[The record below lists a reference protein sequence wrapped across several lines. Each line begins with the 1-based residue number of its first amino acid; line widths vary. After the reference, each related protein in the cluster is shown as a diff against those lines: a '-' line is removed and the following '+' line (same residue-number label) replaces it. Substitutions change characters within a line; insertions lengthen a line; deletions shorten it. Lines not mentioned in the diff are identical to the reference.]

1 MFAIMQNLLYGCQI
15 TAEKHI
21 SDSMMYQKL
30 AGKTGRGRVP
40 VYGKYLYLY
49 FPSIKTRQI
58 IFRFKT
64 HIGEYFQN

>member
-40 VYGKYLYLY
+40 VYGKYFYLY
-49 FPSIKTRQI
+49 SSQC
-58 IFRFKT
+58 
-64 HIGEYFQN
+64 QNPTDNIQV